1 MSKMMAEQRD
11 YQLLSKAFSKSVIL
25 ELAKSNESEILKN
38 IAKES
43 SIVRDLLD
51 KNSFKEVFDNLYL
64 KLKNNYRN
72 EYVYKNAI
80 AEKIVRGRH
89 KLANVSYVTEFRVG
103 HSIADVAVFNGTSTA
118 YEIKTEFDSF
128 ERLESQLNSYSLVF
142 DRVFVMVPALYVDKA
157 VSIVPP
163 HVGVLE
169 LTNRYSI
176 SEKKIAISNA
186 DNICTNAVLNCLRP
200 KEYLDIT
207 RRRFGYIPSISPKTV
222 KQDCLSLFKEL
233 GPKEVHLEFV
243 KTLRERELDEL
254 DRKVILSLPS
264 SLTSV
269 ILSANFNK
277 KLLHKFHSCIME
289 EHCI

>member
-1 MSKMMAEQRD
+1 MSKLMAEQRD

-25 ELAKSNESEILKN
+25 ELAKSNESKILRD

-43 SIVRDLLD
+43 SIVEELLGKD
-51 KNSFKEVFDNLYL
+51 SFKEVFETLYL

-72 EYVYKNAI
+72 EYIYKNAI
-80 AEKIVRGRH
+80 ADKIVRGQH
-89 KLANVSYVTEFRVG
+89 KLANISYVTEFRVG

-142 DRVFVMVPALYVDKA
+142 DRVFVMVPAHYVDRA
-157 VSIVPP
+157 ISIVPP

-176 SEKKIAISNA
+176 SEKKVSISNA
-186 DNICTNAVLNCLRP
+186 DNICTDTVLNCLRP
-200 KEYLDIT
+200 KEYLDIA
-207 RRRFGYIPSISPKTV
+207 RRRFGYIPAISPKKV

-243 KTLRERELDEL
+243 KVLRERELDEL
-254 DRKVILSLPS
+254 DRQMILSLPR

-269 ILSANFNK
+269 ILSANMNK
-277 KLLHKFHSCIME
+277 KLLCKFYSCIME
-289 EHCI
+289 KHCI